1 MDERK
6 LRGQMGLCVRAG
18 QAVFGEEN
26 CLKALR
32 GGQAGLLIMDGDI
45 SRNSRDRYAEA
56 CGKAGVPGAVLP
68 AGMMEEAT
76 GKPAMAMAVRKGS
89 FAEQMIRSLGETPGK
104 TEQGTI

>member
-6 LRGQMGLCVRAG
+6 LRGLMGLCVRAG

-32 GGQAGLLIMDGDI
+32 NGQAGLLIMDGNI
-45 SRNSRDRYAEA
+45 SGNSRKRYAEA
-56 CGKAGVPGAVLP
+56 CGKAGVPDAVLP

-76 GKPAMAMAVRKGS
+76 GKPAMAMAVRTGS
-89 FAEQMIRSLGETPGK
+89 FAEQMIRCLGQAPG
-104 TEQGTI
+104 GTQTDTI